1 MLSYEIDLII
11 VAGVAIFLALILY
24 HGFNC
29 QLPKCKDTENSIK
42 NSKKQ
47 KIKSIYPPLE
57 DSESL
62 ELSSSEDS
70 ELSTGEEEDLKEAAA
85 EYEAERSGPIGR
97 SFSAPPPTPPY
108 ADKKAIGNG
117 HSFCT
122 PKGLQK
128 YVRLFLFFR
137 IMLNSDIMS
146 QYRINK

>member
-29 QLPKCKDTENSIK
+29 QLPKCKDTKNSIK

-70 ELSTGEEEDLKEAAA
+70 ELSTGEEDRK
-85 EYEAERSGPIGR
+85 S
-97 SFSAPPPTPPY
+97 
-108 ADKKAIGNG
+108 
-117 HSFCT
+117 
-122 PKGLQK
+122 
-128 YVRLFLFFR
+128 VV
-137 IMLNSDIMS
+137 
-146 QYRINK
+146 